1 MKIKH
6 ALMTAVLF
14 AAYQTTSILGISP
27 VDCMDAAAEVDPE
40 ITKGIVTR
48 LCAGAQSLEPA
59 KCYRDVP
66 KVDSEI
72 NRGLAVRLC
81 AGSTNAKKTIKCY
94 EDAGAKG
101 LNRGQAVRLCGA
113 RSSEE

>member
-6 ALMTAVLF
+6 VVTAVVL
-14 AAYQTTSILGISP
+14 AAYQATNISAVSP
-27 VDCMDAAAEVDPE
+27 IDCMDAAAEVDPE
-40 ITKGIVTR
+40 ITRGIVTR

-81 AGSTNAKKTIKCY
+81 AGSTNAKKTLKCY

-101 LNRGQAVRLCGA
+101 LNRGQGVRLCGA